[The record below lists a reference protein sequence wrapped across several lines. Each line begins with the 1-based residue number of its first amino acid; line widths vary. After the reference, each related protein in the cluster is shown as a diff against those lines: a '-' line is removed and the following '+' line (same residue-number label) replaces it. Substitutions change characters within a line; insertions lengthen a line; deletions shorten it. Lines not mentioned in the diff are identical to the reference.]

1 MRIVLTADARADLD
15 QIFDYIAAD
24 NPAAAER
31 TTDRILQ
38 SLYMLERFPQLA
50 PEGRTAGTRELPIPR
65 LPYRAIYR
73 MVQNDVQILRI
84 LHVRRQW
91 PLGRG
96 EDG

>member
-1 MRIVLTADARADLD
+1 MSVVLTANARADLD
-15 QIFDYIAAD
+15 QIFDYIADD

-50 PEGRTAGTRELPIPR
+50 VEGSIAGTRELSIPR

-73 MVQNDVQILRI
+73 ILGDEVEILRI
-84 LHVRRQW
+84 LHARRQW
-91 PLGRG
+91 PRG
-96 EDG
+96 SN